1 MSIPDKIR
9 TPDTENQKLCDSIEF
24 HIQRY
29 IKDKKQE
36 DKDKV
41 IEESV
46 EYFIPLMQKVASG
59 NNMPVEELYSASII
73 GTERALEKYNP
84 NIAKRRGSKFITYS
98 KFHVYKNIQR
108 ELNLIK
114 GDGFTYGDKH
124 KHYNILAKHKNKN
137 EVISLHPG
145 IEDMH
150 DVEDKKADERREVE
164 VLLEK
169 LSKWLGSKEMKYMEF
184 VAEFGEKCAAEK
196 MNMKMSDVYNMR
208 ARIKKK
214 MRDVGV

>member
-1 MSIPDKIR
+1 MSIPDKTR
-9 TPDTENQKLCDSIEF
+9 TPDTGNQKLCDSIEF

-29 IKDKKQE
+29 VKDKKQE

-46 EYFIPLMQKVASG
+46 EYFIPLMQKVASK
-59 NNMPVEELYSASII
+59 NNMPIEELYSASVI
-73 GTERALEKYNP
+73 GTTAALEKYNP
-84 NIAKRRGSKFITYS
+84 NIARKHGAKFITYS

-124 KHYNILAKHKNKN
+124 KYYNILAKHKVKS

-145 IEDMH
+145 IEDRH
-150 DVEDKKADERREVE
+150 DLEDKKADEKREVE
-164 VLLEK
+164 LLLNK
-169 LSKWLGSKEMKYMEF
+169 LSKWLGPKEMRYLEY
-184 VAEFGEKCAAEK
+184 VAQYGEDEAAQK
-196 MNMKMSDVYNMR
+196 MNMKISDIYNMR
-208 ARIKKK
+208 ARIKKR
-214 MRDVGV
+214 MQGFNE